1 MSDLLE
7 RLRRVENGDGTGD
20 HVSHWYRNPD
30 GPEAAAEIE
39 RLREQ
44 LATQETAILSK
55 SLLELIDKWNPEAF
69 AFIGSPA
76 LGCGTTREVQKSQGA
91 ET

>member
-7 RLRRVENGDGTGD
+7 RLRRVETGDGTGD
-20 HVSHWYRNPD
+20 HVTHWYRNPD
-30 GPEAAAEIE
+30 GPEAATEIE

-69 AFIGSPA
+69 PFIGSPA
-76 LGCGTTREVQKSQGA
+76 LGCGTNKEVQISKGA